1 MTEIFSCISA
11 IASAIATITT
21 VYYTRKNSQAQMEIS
36 LSEFMYKARKDF
48 EDAQNEYETN
58 KYQDVYELCAE
69 KYLATFDESCS
80 KALQKKVSRKWFSST
95 YDNDL
100 RKITSEKTVLKDI
113 YNEANYDFKFIRQ
126 YCEKFK

>member
-1 MTEIFSCISA
+1 MTEIFSCIAA

-58 KYQDVYELCAE
+58 KDQDVYEL
-69 KYLATFDESCS
+69 
-80 KALQKKVSRKWFSST
+80 
-95 YDNDL
+95 
-100 RKITSEKTVLKDI
+100 
-113 YNEANYDFKFIRQ
+113 
-126 YCEKFK
+126 